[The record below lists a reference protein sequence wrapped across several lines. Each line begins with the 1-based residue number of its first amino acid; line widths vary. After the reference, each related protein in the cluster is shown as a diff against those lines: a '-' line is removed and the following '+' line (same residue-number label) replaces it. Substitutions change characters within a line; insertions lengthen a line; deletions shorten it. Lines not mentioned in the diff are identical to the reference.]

1 VRFYAPTTGSPT
13 CSPPGLKE
21 CRSVNVAG
29 RRIGRTIRRRLAIH
43 RGKGL
48 GVGTSDEESEE
59 PTPATYS
66 GVKRFLAIGAG
77 VVLVGVGIIGI
88 FVPGLP
94 ATVWFLMASY
104 LFARSSERLHTRL
117 RGSRMAGG
125 LLRDW
130 EDHRAI
136 RRQTKTR
143 AITLVIIFS
152 SISIAFAPI
161 PSASKFGIALLAVT
175 GVTVIGR
182 LTVLPADA

>member
-1 VRFYAPTTGSPT
+1 MAASDQEQQRPTPVTYTG
-13 CSPPGLKE
+13 
-21 CRSVNVAG
+21 V
-29 RRIGRTIRRRLAIH
+29 RRL
-43 RGKGL
+43 
-48 GVGTSDEESEE
+48 
-59 PTPATYS
+59 
-66 GVKRFLAIGAG
+66 LAIAAG
-77 VVLVGVGIIGI
+77 VVLVGVGIVGI

-104 LFARSSERLHTRL
+104 LFARSSERLHTKL
-117 RGSRMAGG
+117 RNSRMAGG

-130 EDHRAI
+130 EDHHAI
-136 RRQTKTR
+136 RRRTKIR

-161 PSASKFGIALLAVT
+161 PSASKLGIVLLAVI